1 MTFEQATAAVH
12 VLGFSAGS
20 LLYAMLLA
28 MVAREWRPLSRTP
41 DADSPIG
48 VGDRV
53 LVGTAVAGLIWN
65 VGALFTYGL
74 LDAGR
79 LPPAL
84 IRAVSFSA
92 LGFLPAAVV
101 HSVVRYGAPSR
112 VKRAVTTI
120 GYTLASAGAL
130 LQIQAAL
137 EGHPVPSAAGFRLLT
152 FGFVLLMAPLFW
164 LTRAQPGARRA
175 GWILALAVF
184 AVSALHLAEHHL
196 HQSLLLELLGHHAS
210 LPLVLALLYQDF
222 PFALAD
228 LFLKRALAV
237 LGLGAVVL
245 IAWATVVLVP
255 ENRIAS
261 PGVLLGLWVMT
272 ALSYPYVQ
280 RLATYVVDAFLLHR
294 LDYDELRVR
303 VGRVVAG
310 LDDEG
315 ALLTAVCEMLAPA
328 LNAHRVE
335 WQPAA
340 MPTAHTTPRN
350 LVTVGPRRT
359 DATLLVPAVDAPWF
373 VIHIDEIAGG
383 RRLLS
388 DDVAMLEHVAFTVA
402 RRLDVVRLTRERFA
416 NRLREEETQ
425 RRAVEA
431 RLEALRAQVHP
442 HFLFN
447 ALTTIG
453 QLIHDAPTR
462 ALTTLL
468 KLTEVLRQVLRA
480 DTRVTTLREELAL
493 VNAYLE
499 IEQARFEERLRIQID
514 VPEHLLEALVPPLIL
529 QPLVENAVKHGISA
543 IGIGG
548 LVVVRA
554 RETATVGEPS
564 RLELSVLDTGRGP
577 LPPSAA
583 AGHGI
588 GLTNLERRLTLAFG
602 DRASVVLLREDE
614 RTVARG
620 LVPFTRRTEP
630 VATGTDVRPHA

>member
-41 DADSPIG
+41 GADSPIG
-48 VGDRV
+48 ARDRV

-112 VKRAVTTI
+112 VKRAVTSV

-152 FGFVLLMAPLFW
+152 FGFVLLIVPLFW

-196 HQSLLLELLGHHAS
+196 HQSFLLELVGHHAS

-245 IAWATVVLVP
+245 VAWATVVLVP

-261 PGVLLGLWVMT
+261 PGVLLGLWVLT

-280 RLATYVVDAFLLHR
+280 RLATYVVDTFLLHR

-315 ALLTAVCEMLAPA
+315 TLLTAVCELLAPA

-335 WQPAA
+335 WRPAA
-340 MPTAHTTPRN
+340 TPTAHTTRN

-359 DATLLVPAVDAPWF
+359 DATLFVPAVEAPWF
-373 VIHIDEIAGG
+373 VIDIDEIAGG

-453 QLIHDAPTR
+453 QLIHDAPSR

-480 DTRVTTLREELAL
+480 DTRLTTLREELAL

-499 IEQARFEERLRIQID
+499 IEQARFEERLRVQID
-514 VPEHLLEALVPPLIL
+514 VPERLLEALVPPLIL

-554 RETATVGEPS
+554 RETTTAGEPS
-564 RLELSVLDTGRGP
+564 RLELSVVDTGRGP
-577 LPPSAA
+577 LPASAVP
-583 AGHGI
+583 GHGI

-602 DRASVVLLREDE
+602 DRGSVELVREAE
-614 RTVARG
+614 QTVARV

-630 VATGTDVRPHA
+630 VATGTEPRPRA